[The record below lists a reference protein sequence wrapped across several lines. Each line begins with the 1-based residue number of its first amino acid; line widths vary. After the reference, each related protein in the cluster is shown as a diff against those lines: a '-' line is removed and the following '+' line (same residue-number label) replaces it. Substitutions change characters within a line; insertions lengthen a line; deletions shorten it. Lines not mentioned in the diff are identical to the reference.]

1 MTWVLGNACVLT
13 PSLYRR
19 LKRLAQTVV
28 ALGLLSPK
36 SGKMEQ
42 KSLGY
47 RKLVRCL
54 QNSAVYRVVC
64 ASVKAVPTAAR
75 GAQCD
80 TGMDVGPHPVHRVP
94 GVAFLLNPCRGLSIR
109 ISLFALLFVLRK

>member
-13 PSLYRR
+13 PGLYRR

-47 RKLVRCL
+47 RKLARSL

-64 ASVKAVPTAAR
+64 ASVAIESRQCLRLQEVPSVTQ
-75 GAQCD
+75 GWMWDPIQS
-80 TGMDVGPHPVHRVP
+80 GEY
-94 GVAFLLNPCRGLSIR
+94 LE
-109 ISLFALLFVLRK
+109 

>member
-13 PSLYRR
+13 PGLYRR

-47 RKLVRCL
+47 RKLARSL
-54 QNSAVYRVVC
+54 QNSAVYRVVR
-64 ASVKAVPTAAR
+64 ASVAIQSRQCLRLQEVPSVTQ
-75 GAQCD
+75 GWMWDPIQS
-80 TGMDVGPHPVHRVP
+80 GEY
-94 GVAFLLNPCRGLSIR
+94 LE
-109 ISLFALLFVLRK
+109 